1 MKELVRTD
9 IIVSKEDYDQYK
21 SFLLKQR
28 QVNQLV
34 NKLVNDEMKH
44 MIYKKSPSSET
55 KNTKIDLKNIFDG
68 LKKDLMGL

>member
-21 SFLLKQR
+21 SFLPKQR